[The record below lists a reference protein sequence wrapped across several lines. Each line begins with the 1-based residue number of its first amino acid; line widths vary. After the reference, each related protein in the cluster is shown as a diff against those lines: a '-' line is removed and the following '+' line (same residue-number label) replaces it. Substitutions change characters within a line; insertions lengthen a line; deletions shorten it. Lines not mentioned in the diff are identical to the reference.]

1 MSRATLAMV
10 AVFALLAGVA
20 FAVEKTQPAI
30 QPENA
35 TVYALDIKDTDI
47 QRLEVIAPTGS
58 AAFDRAEP
66 FVWQFTSG
74 DPADLSRVS
83 SVINRLAKL
92 RSSAKVNFPSDKLP
106 ADLSP
111 YAMEPAS
118 ITTTLTMKD
127 GSSKVVR
134 FGSKTPNDAAYYV
147 MVEGSGEM
155 HTVNTLLVGDIEK
168 LVTDPPLPS
177 PTTTPAAAGTPRGT
191 PTPPTG
197 EGEPAQA
204 EGTPTPTI
212 GLPAPS
218 LN

>member
-47 QRLEVIAPTGS
+47 QRLDVVSATGS

-66 FVWQFTSG
+66 FGWQFASG
-74 DPADLSRVS
+74 DAADLSRVS

-92 RSSAKVNFPSDKLP
+92 RSSAKVTDKLP
-106 ADLSP
+106 GDLSP
-111 YAMEPAS
+111 YGLAPAP

-177 PTTTPAAAGTPRGT
+177 PTTTPAAAVTPRGT
-191 PTPPTG
+191 PTLPPG
-197 EGEPAQA
+197 EGEPPQA